1 MPHQSTHIDVANI
14 RAMPSSEEQIDNFRS
29 TIKPAGT
36 GRLNGKIAIVTG
48 GSSSIGR
55 AICLAYAREGARVVV
70 ADLRT
75 SSTDPSESVATHEL
89 ISRAG
94 GHSTFSELNVVSS
107 SAFDSVVDST
117 FREHGRL
124 DILVNNAGVSVSPDQ
139 GSERPIW
146 EHTDQAFDLAMDVN
160 GKGVFNGTRGA
171 SRVMVKQEPGPSGD
185 RGWIINIASIYGLTA
200 FPNLDVQTPL
210 SSRAWDAKD
219 EEVKK
224 QIESLHPF
232 KGVGTAED
240 IAPVAVFLASE
251 DARWVTG
258 TGIPVDGPL
267 KLQLRVCNQQ

>member
-1 MPHQSTHIDVANI
+1 
-14 RAMPSSEEQIDNFRS
+14 MPSSEEQIDNFRS

-171 SRVMVKQEPGPSGD
+171 SRVMVRQEPGPSGD

-200 FPNLDVQTPL
+200 FPNL
-210 SSRAWDAKD
+210 D

-258 TGIPVDGPL
+258 TGIPVDGGYIH
-267 KLQLRVCNQQ
+267 